1 MTDNYQN
8 SKLKFER
15 KDLEL
20 EFVRQRKL
28 REDELLLNHVFDET
42 ELPDWE

>member
-1 MTDNYQN
+1 MTKEQQN
-8 SKLKFER
+8 AKLKFER

-20 EFVRQRKL
+20 EFTSQRKL

>member
-1 MTDNYQN
+1 MIDNYQDA
-8 SKLKFER
+8 KLKYER

>member
-1 MTDNYQN
+1 MTKNYQET
-8 SKLKFER
+8 KLKFER
-15 KDLEL
+15 KELEL
-20 EFVRQRKL
+20 EFSSQRKL